1 MRTSTLAYH
10 DVIGVGV
17 DPDASGFRGPGPG
30 HYKLDWDQFNAHL
43 EAIAMATGR
52 APILASDL
60 IEGRAGGDSWSITFD
75 DGGSSSLA
83 IGKELARRG
92 WRGHFFVVSGRVGTP
107 GFLDADGIRALT
119 GMGHLI
125 GTHSV
130 SHPARMSALTWSE
143 LIEEWTRSAGE
154 LTELVGEPVT
164 LGAVPGGYYSRR
176 VARAGAAGGLTA
188 LFTSEPVRAVRHV
201 DGCLVIGRAAVR
213 DRTPADLAAEL
224 AAGRPLAW
232 RRGQL
237 AWDARKAAKAVGG
250 EAYLRLRAA
259 VLARRRRSTASRNSV
274 E

>member
-1 MRTSTLAYH
+1 MRTSALAYH
-10 DVIGVGV
+10 DVIGVGM

-43 EAIAMATGR
+43 DAIAVATGH

-75 DGGSSSLA
+75 DGGSSSVA
-83 IGKELARRG
+83 IGEELARRG
-92 WRGHFFVVSGRVGTP
+92 WRGHFFVVSSRVGTP
-107 GFLDADGIRALT
+107 GFLDGDGIRALT

-130 SHPARMSALTWSE
+130 SHPLRMSALTWSD
-143 LIEEWTRSAGE
+143 LIEEWTRSASE

-176 VARAGAAGGLTA
+176 VARAAAACGLTA
-188 LFTSEPVRAVRHV
+188 LFNSEPVRAVRRA
-201 DGCLVIGRAAVR
+201 DRCLVIGRAAVR
-213 DRTPADLAAEL
+213 QRTSPGQAAKLAS
-224 AAGRPLAW
+224 GRPLVW
-232 RRGQL
+232 RRRRL
-237 AWDARKAAKAVGG
+237 AWDSRKAAKAVGG
-250 EAYLRLRAA
+250 QAYLKLRAA